1 MVGRSITICLS
12 GRAGA
17 IGCECGSRMGRT
29 SGCAWVLWSRW
40 EQVRSRRSSEDASVG
55 EQDTAR
61 STARASVYGLSDSVE
76 YRASSVE
83 RRALAWPMCEVSNR
97 KGRGAVRHAKPPTS
111 TRVFGLDSAPFSLPP
126 HYARTLACTLSL
138 THVHTRTHAGRH
150 KHKHKKRKQARRE
163 SLSVLEQA
171 RASGQSRVGKR
182 PRRMQRRGDPGE
194 PVAAWVTQGR
204 RRRRRWW
211 LKTAARDQPQSH
223 SSEQR
228 AASGV
233 DGGVCRSGAALRGGG
248 GGERGL
254 ISPCVV
260 LRGWHPPPPGPGPY
274 PFFKL
279 PMSLPVPSPLPAS
292 LPLSEWP
299 AGAYRIVGMGLT
311 GGKLARGVGSHGWRT
326 DHGQSRDKDEWPTEY
341 GIETCRQRLAS
352 GRDSFRP

>member
-126 HYARTLACTLSL
+126 HYARTLACTLSR
-138 THVHTRTHAGRH
+138 THVHTRTHARRQTQTQTQKTQEG
-150 KHKHKKRKQARRE
+150 KQARRE

-204 RRRRRWW
+204 RRRRRRWW

-228 AASGV
+228 AAWMEGFV
-233 DGGVCRSGAALRGGG
+233 GAVLLCVE
-248 GGERGL
+248 GEVERE
-254 ISPCVV
+254 V
-260 LRGWHPPPPGPGPY
+260 LFLLVW
-274 PFFKL
+274 
-279 PMSLPVPSPLPAS
+279 
-292 LPLSEWP
+292 
-299 AGAYRIVGMGLT
+299 
-311 GGKLARGVGSHGWRT
+311 
-326 DHGQSRDKDEWPTEY
+326 
-341 GIETCRQRLAS
+341 C
-352 GRDSFRP
+352 